1 MGRLSGYATEFAR
14 AVLLALKRFT
24 RSLLQVVRSSANGIF
39 PPIGIVSV
47 VVLTALTAGVP
58 TWGTKRQF
66 WPFYIFIISG
76 LLFGRFLWKTPR
88 EKYGAI
94 FVRTFG
100 WLPVFLGAL
109 SYGYWYWYASLLGRS
124 PDPNFF
130 HAAAEVLPVLLLAT
144 VVDVR
149 RTKDLES
156 KQLVLPIAAV
166 FLGELSALN
175 ALAFGNAGAN
185 DFAAVASSFVSS
197 IVALVLAV
205 MADLAPS
212 AAHEL
217 ETVHIPSGPAPVE
230 AATMERSTSNQS
242 GLTPRAPV
250 TDGPTAAPTGGSRHT
265 HEGGSV
271 IDPQH

>member
-1 MGRLSGYATEFAR
+1 MKVAPLGHPSEPAPSKSGFARRLLRALRGDMGRLSGYATEFAR

-124 PDPNFF
+124 PDQISFT
-130 HAAAEVLPVLLLAT
+130 L
-144 VVDVR
+144 
-149 RTKDLES
+149 
-156 KQLVLPIAAV
+156 QLR
-166 FLGELSALN
+166 FSR
-175 ALAFGNAGAN
+175 F
-185 DFAAVASSFVSS
+185 SFS
-197 IVALVLAV
+197 
-205 MADLAPS
+205 
-212 AAHEL
+212 
-217 ETVHIPSGPAPVE
+217 
-230 AATMERSTSNQS
+230 RQS
-242 GLTPRAPV
+242 
-250 TDGPTAAPTGGSRHT
+250 
-265 HEGGSV
+265 
-271 IDPQH
+271 